1 MYSNGHGI
9 SQDYARAMEW
19 YRKSAN
25 QGHAQA
31 QFYLGLMYYN
41 GYGVSQDYARAVE
54 WYRKSANQGHAQAQ
68 QMLNTT

>member
-1 MYSNGHGI
+1 
-9 SQDYARAMEW
+9 
-19 YRKSAN
+19 RKSAN

-31 QFYLGLMYYN
+31 PFCVGLMYYH
-41 GYGVSQDYARAVE
+41 GDGVSQDYARAVE